1 MGTGVANMCFTVDN
15 LKGQGCSLVFGR
27 LGLFVCFGLAPAPSA
42 RRAAKVLILIKQ
54 QAELLKE

>member
-1 MGTGVANMCFTVDN
+1 MCFTVDN

-42 RRAAKVLILIKQ
+42 RRAGKVLILIKQ